1 MTAHYQWLWEHH
13 ARSWCWETLPLLHIR
28 EQQLTSLAWMSL
40 HRFWLQL
47 RVLIL
52 LAIPETY
59 RGESNFGYVHHIL
72 CPWTQGLDLGL
83 LSHGQVSSLK
93 RSSANPLLSPHT
105 CPWLLPVSSP
115 WLAVPFYSVGS
126 SSAYAVCTPS
136 LNCVQLFVTLW
147 SVAHQAPLSIGFF
160 RQEYWSGL
168 PFPPPG
174 DLPDPGI
181 KSESFV
187 SPALQADS
195 LPHWGSI
202 YTVHTA

>member
-59 RGESNFGYVHHIL
+59 RGESNFGYIHHIL

-105 CPWLLPVSSP
+105 CP
-115 WLAVPFYSVGS
+115 GS
-126 SSAYAVCTPS
+126 CP
-136 LNCVQLFVTLW
+136 
-147 SVAHQAPLSIGFF
+147 
-160 RQEYWSGL
+160 
-168 PFPPPG
+168 
-174 DLPDPGI
+174 
-181 KSESFV
+181 
-187 SPALQADS
+187 SPALGWLFLFTLWDPAVLTQCV
-195 LPHWGSI
+195 LHHSI
-202 YTVHTA
+202 VFNSSWPFGL